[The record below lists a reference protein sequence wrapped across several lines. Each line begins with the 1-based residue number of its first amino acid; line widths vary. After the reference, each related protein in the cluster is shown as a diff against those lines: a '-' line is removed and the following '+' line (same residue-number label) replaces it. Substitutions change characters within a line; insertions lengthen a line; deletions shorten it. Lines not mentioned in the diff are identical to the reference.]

1 MLLKDII
8 ASLDGKMKVEIRK
21 AGQVLDGDARL
32 EALGTDVKDIT
43 NDSRKVTP
51 QGLYF
56 CIVGAN
62 SDGHDFAGQAAAAG
76 AAVIVT
82 QHDIADLKADIIEVR
97 TADTR
102 YAMAYFSAAWYGYP
116 ARELKTIGV
125 TGTKGKTTTTYL
137 IKSILEAAGKK
148 VGLIGTIET
157 IIGEKHIP
165 SANTTPESIV
175 LQRTFREMADA
186 GIEIAVMEV
195 SSQALKLHR
204 SEGFTFDIGVFTN
217 ISPDHIGPNEHAS
230 FEEYMQCKGML
241 FRQCRIGIVNG
252 DDEHTKDVVKGH
264 TCTLETF
271 GLQPD
276 NDLYAENLSLIH
288 TPGELGIS
296 FDTKGRAELHAEVP
310 TPGHF
315 SVYNAL
321 CAIAVCLHFD
331 VTKEEIEE
339 ALRKVHV
346 KGRIEPV
353 RVSDQFTVLIDY
365 AHNAVAL
372 ESLLTTLRDYH
383 PHRLVT
389 LFGCG
394 GNRSRLRRFEMGE
407 VSGRLSDFTI
417 ITSDNPRFEEP
428 LDIIADIVTGRK
440 KTDGKYV
447 TIPDRREAI
456 KYAIDHGERGDIIV
470 LAGKGHEDYQEIKG
484 KKYPMDERV
493 IIADILKEEAGEKG

>member
-165 SANTTPESIV
+165 SANTTP
-175 LQRTFREMADA
+175 
-186 GIEIAVMEV
+186 
-195 SSQALKLHR
+195 
-204 SEGFTFDIGVFTN
+204 
-217 ISPDHIGPNEHAS
+217 
-230 FEEYMQCKGML
+230 
-241 FRQCRIGIVNG
+241 
-252 DDEHTKDVVKGH
+252 
-264 TCTLETF
+264 
-271 GLQPD
+271 
-276 NDLYAENLSLIH
+276 
-288 TPGELGIS
+288 
-296 FDTKGRAELHAEVP
+296 
-310 TPGHF
+310 
-315 SVYNAL
+315 
-321 CAIAVCLHFD
+321 
-331 VTKEEIEE
+331 
-339 ALRKVHV
+339 
-346 KGRIEPV
+346 
-353 RVSDQFTVLIDY
+353 
-365 AHNAVAL
+365 
-372 ESLLTTLRDYH
+372 
-383 PHRLVT
+383 
-389 LFGCG
+389 
-394 GNRSRLRRFEMGE
+394 RR
-407 VSGRLSDFTI
+407 
-417 ITSDNPRFEEP
+417 
-428 LDIIADIVTGRK
+428 
-440 KTDGKYV
+440 
-447 TIPDRREAI
+447 
-456 KYAIDHGERGDIIV
+456 
-470 LAGKGHEDYQEIKG
+470 
-484 KKYPMDERV
+484 
-493 IIADILKEEAGEKG
+493 